1 MRRRKIG
8 HKASRILSISVS
20 ETYEYVLDLLTSA
33 AQREGISRS
42 EFVMKVLAE
51 YFSEKKMGIRELKE
65 RLQKAVDMLDSY
77 LTRYESQ
84 GIIPQDIEKWIE
96 EAKTIKEAI
105 EEREDWLKMVR
116 ESREDNT
123 YYASLKYLISEWE
136 EILQK
141 NGS

>member
-1 MRRRKIG
+1 MGIPRRELK
-8 HKASRILSISVS
+8 V
-20 ETYEYVLDLLTSA
+20 TSA